1 MLDKAT
7 IHCSECGVLIRTEE
21 KTSFIFEST
30 DYECSEKYLIAQCP
44 SCFSVLFGRKTFTLD
59 DSAQTFVWKTVAER
73 LWPDP
78 LLSDVPS
85 EIPAKARQ
93 DIIEAKKC
101 FSYEIYSAAAVLC
114 GKALE
119 RLVKEKAGNHT
130 IARGLQELKTNQIID
145 QRLFDW
151 GDALRKERNIGA
163 HASDEEI
170 TKDDAR
176 DIIDFTIAIFD
187 YVYRLSTKYESYM
200 ARKNKIF

>member
-1 MLDKAT
+1 MPDKVT
-7 IHCSECGVLIRTEE
+7 IHCSECGFLIRTEE
-21 KTSFIFEST
+21 KTSFIFESP
-30 DYECSEKYLIAQCP
+30 DYEYSEKYLIATCP
-44 SCFSVLFGRKTFTLD
+44 SCFGVLFGRKTFTFDEYEGKFL
-59 DSAQTFVWKTVAER
+59 WKSVAER

-85 EIPAKARQ
+85 EIPPKARQ

-119 RLVKEKAGNHT
+119 RLVKEKLGNHT
-130 IARGLQELKTNQIID
+130 IARGLQELKANKIID

-151 GDALRKERNIGA
+151 GEALRKERNIGA
-163 HASDEEI
+163 HASDGEV

-187 YVYRLSTKYESYM
+187 YIYRLSAKYEDYI
-200 ARKNKIF
+200 ARKNKTS